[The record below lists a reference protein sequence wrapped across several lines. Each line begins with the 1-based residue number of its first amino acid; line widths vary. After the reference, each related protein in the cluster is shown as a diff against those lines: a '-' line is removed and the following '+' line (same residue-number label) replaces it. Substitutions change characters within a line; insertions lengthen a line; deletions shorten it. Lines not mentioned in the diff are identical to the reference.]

1 MRKNKGITL
10 IALVITVI
18 ILLILAGISMVT
30 LTGKHG
36 IVNKTTRAEKE
47 SEKTAIEEKIKLA
60 IMAATNENG
69 MDLEALEKELVDNIN
84 LIEGEIA
91 KEGEN
96 GKLPWR
102 VNHKGYS
109 YRIAAD
115 GKIEEANGIFLNKTR
130 LKLLPGQTENLEA
143 TLNGIT
149 GKIVWSTSNPAIA
162 TVENGTVV
170 AVGNTI
176 GETVEIIASVEGTSY
191 RQKCQVTIVQKAT
204 QISAENLKIDIG
216 EKQKII
222 VTTTPNENVEDLI
235 YQFASTDIMKLTV
248 DKDTGEV
255 EGLASGTIN
264 VNISAKRKDG
274 TTLPSTYCTVTVN
287 SKEVY
292 VTAKEIAENPSYY
305 YGKTVA
311 NYGGRIF
318 YVDKKT
324 DEYPNGYFGDIERR

>member
-1 MRKNKGITL
+1 
-10 IALVITVI
+10 
-18 ILLILAGISMVT
+18 MVT

-36 IVNKTTRAEKE
+36 I
-47 SEKTAIEEKIKLA
+47 
-60 IMAATNENG
+60 
-69 MDLEALEKELVDNIN
+69 VDNIN

-264 VNISAKRKDG
+264 ENISAKRKDG
-274 TTLPSTYCTVTVN
+274 PTLPST
-287 SKEVY
+287 
-292 VTAKEIAENPSYY
+292 
-305 YGKTVA
+305 
-311 NYGGRIF
+311 
-318 YVDKKT
+318 
-324 DEYPNGYFGDIERR
+324 